1 MSTNQQLYT
10 SINTEGLTI
19 IKSGASRM
27 YFIMLVHLVVQSSL
41 I

>member
-1 MSTNQQLYT
+1 MSISLQLCTSTN
-10 SINTEGLTI
+10 TEELTI

>member
-10 SINTEGLTI
+10 STNTEEITI
-19 IKSGASRM
+19 IKSGTSRM